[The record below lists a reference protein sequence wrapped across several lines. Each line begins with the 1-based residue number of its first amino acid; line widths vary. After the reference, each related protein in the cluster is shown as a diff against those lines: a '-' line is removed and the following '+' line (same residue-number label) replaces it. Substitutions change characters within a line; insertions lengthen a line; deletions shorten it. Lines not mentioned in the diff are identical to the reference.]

1 METLS
6 PAPES
11 PARVFAALADPV
23 RLELVTRLADG
34 DATVG
39 ELASPYAISVQ
50 AVSKHL
56 KVLEGAGVVRRVGPG
71 HRAPVQ
77 LNAEVFNLMDRW
89 IVRYRRLC
97 QERYERLDALLADM
111 SQEPTRPGDAPT
123 RSPST

>member
-1 METLS
+1 MAPASET
-6 PAPES
+6 

-39 ELASPYAISVQ
+39 ELAAPYAISVQ

-56 KVLEGAGVVRRVGPG
+56 KVLEGAGVIRRAGPG

-77 LNAEVFNLMDRW
+77 LNAEVFSLMDRW
-89 IVRYRRLC
+89 IQRHRHRC
-97 QERYERLDALLADM
+97 QERYKRLDALLATM
-111 SQEPTRPGDAPT
+111 PEGRLRAGEGSVSR
-123 RSPST
+123 